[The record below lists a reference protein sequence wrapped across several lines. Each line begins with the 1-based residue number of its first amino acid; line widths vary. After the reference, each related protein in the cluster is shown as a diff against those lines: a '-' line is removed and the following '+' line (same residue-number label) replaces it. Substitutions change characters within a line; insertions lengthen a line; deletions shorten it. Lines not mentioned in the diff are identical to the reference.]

1 MYLRFIAP
9 VAPGGYTVT
18 RSHVAPGLF
27 GPAYDLWWDRRE
39 LTPALIGIRRELD
52 WFNANL
58 PAPRRLG
65 VKAKGRW
72 FRDGI
77 CWFRDSARDMLGHA
91 HTLAALIEECG
102 VRIDRIRSES
112 PGQILYRDD
121 WQVVAMPEKYRAS
134 RGSLAQSNPPPA
146 GLLSLIWRWV
156 RRGICPLVIPAPF
169 RHPGLDPGSS
179 LFFD

>member
-27 GPAYDLWWDRRE
+27 GPAYDLWWARDE
-39 LTPALIGIRRELD
+39 MTPALIGIRRELD

-72 FRDGI
+72 FRDGV

-146 GLLSLIWRWV
+146 GLLSRMWRWV
-156 RRGICPLVIPAPF
+156 RRGIVL
-169 RHPGLDPGSS
+169 
-179 LFFD
+179 